1 VPARQQREQQK
12 VGADSALSV
21 RNQAVSKCEAR
32 ACVLRPLKCRA
43 ENAGLGA
50 QTEKKEEKEF
60 FSTVIRSRRGS
71 SDCSSRDRRPP
82 PARLRACSVREKA
95 LCMFVPV
102 RTKACSLVRIDLLR
116 FLS

>member
-1 VPARQQREQQK
+1 MSLFLYFRSFLLCRWACASAPPKTKSQPRASRQQREQQK

-50 QTEKKEEKEF
+50 QREREREREF

-71 SDCSSRDRRPP
+71 SDCSSRDRRP
-82 PARLRACSVREKA
+82 LKG
-95 LCMFVPV
+95 LG
-102 RTKACSLVRIDLLR
+102 
-116 FLS
+116 